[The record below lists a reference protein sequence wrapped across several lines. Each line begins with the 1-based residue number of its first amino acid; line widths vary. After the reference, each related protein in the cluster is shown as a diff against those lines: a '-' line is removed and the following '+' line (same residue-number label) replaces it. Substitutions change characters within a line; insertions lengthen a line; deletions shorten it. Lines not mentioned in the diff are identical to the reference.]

1 MKRSVRGEEDVLRAV
16 QIVHT
21 MIDREI
27 ASGTG
32 PEDVFVFGLSQ
43 GGTYSTSRLKQAVPS
58 NERPGSMYTA
68 AENLHVFRCPEHSKR
83 AALP

>member
-1 MKRSVRGEEDVLRAV
+1 MRTHACVKKSVRDEEDVVRAV

-27 ASGTG
+27 AAGTD

-43 GGTYSTSRLKQAVPS
+43 GGSRMEQSLAPC
-58 NERPGSMYTA
+58 
-68 AENLHVFRCPEHSKR
+68 LHFLPFYFVFFHMIQH
-83 AALP
+83 